1 MRLALT
7 WLPAVIRGIPL
18 NPLGVRWTFYKGKCS
33 QKSGVL
39 PDANFAFSPYMR
51 TFKNMKRSPHRTAAF
66 SLVEVTLAIG
76 VAAFCLITVFALIPV
91 ASNVQQ
97 TSIQQTTANDIMTQ
111 ILGDLRA
118 DVRLPPG
125 QASKETVSGFGLHG
139 HWLAVA
145 QPDTLFFSNDVQLV
159 GQPSSGGDPPAPA
172 CNPPSPC
179 AIFRAKITY
188 LFPPNASTA
197 VAKIIVSWPAQ
208 VIPTTGTPAGKV
220 ETFIAVNR

>member
-1 MRLALT
+1 
-7 WLPAVIRGIPL
+7 
-18 NPLGVRWTFYKGKCS
+18 
-33 QKSGVL
+33 
-39 PDANFAFSPYMR
+39 
-51 TFKNMKRSPHRTAAF
+51 MKRSPPETAGF

-76 VAAFCLITVFALIPV
+76 VAAFCLITVFGLIPV

-97 TSIQQTTANDIMTQ
+97 ASIQQTTANDIMTQ

-125 QASKETVSGFGLHG
+125 LASKEAESGFQLHG
-139 HWLAVA
+139 HWLAVS
-145 QPDTLFFSNDVQLV
+145 QPDTLFFSNDVQV
-159 GQPSSGGDPPAPA
+159 IGQPSSGGDPPAPA

-179 AIFRAKITY
+179 AVFRAKITY

-197 VAKIIVSWPAQ
+197 CAKVFVSWPAAA
-208 VIPTTGTPAGKV
+208 IPGGSPAPAGKV